1 MEKLNDEQ
9 IMNMKEKDIL
19 AKLMGTFKTPT
30 VTVVVEI
37 EGLGQIPVKL
47 KGLSS
52 KEISKIRKECT
63 YTRKVKGTIEE
74 KLDGAE
80 FDAGLIFAATT
91 NFNWNDSGLVEYHK
105 SSDGKQLIRKILLAG
120 VISSLTD
127 KIMEVSGYND
137 ELEEIEDIKN

>member
-1 MEKLNDEQ
+1 MEKFNEEQ

-19 AKLMGTFKTPT
+19 AKLMGTFEVPT
-30 VTVVVEI
+30 VNTILEI
-37 EGLGQIPVKL
+37 KGLGKIPMVL

-63 YTRKVKGTIEE
+63 YPRKVKGKIEE
-74 KLDGAE
+74 KFDGAE
-80 FDAGLIFAATT
+80 FDAGLIVAATV
-91 NFNWNDSGLVEYHK
+91 NFNWNNSELLEYHK
-105 SSDGKQLIRKILLAG
+105 SSDGKQLIRKIILAG

-137 ELEEIEDIKN
+137 ELEEIDDIKN

>member
-1 MEKLNDEQ
+1 MEKLTDEQ

-19 AKLMGTFKTPT
+19 SKLMGTFEVPT
-30 VTVVVEI
+30 VTVIVEI
-37 EGLGQIPVKL
+37 DGLGQIPMTL

-63 YTRKVKGTIEE
+63 YPRKVKGKIEE
-74 KLDGAE
+74 KFDGAE
-80 FDAGLIFAATT
+80 FDAGLIVAATT

-127 KIMEVSGYND
+127 KIMEVSGYNN